1 MNKYYKAKNLKLSQ
15 AEKINILRKIGQS
28 CFEYE
33 FDFKSNIKDFL
44 KKENAKSVAGRI
56 IKFDAKNFTGII
68 ADSSS
73 KVNFKLKM
81 NKKNRDVVEFID
93 EGDIVGLKGELTA
106 SKNIVTCSKITIL
119 TKTYLPLDQEI
130 KNLNHYGLRH
140 LEYIIND
147 DAREKIKTRIKVLSL
162 LRKYLMKNGFVE
174 IDTPLL
180 HPFQGDSIAKPL
192 FVDVTSCNMRFA
204 LASSPELYLK
214 KMLVGGFNK
223 VFTINRSFR
232 DESVDDTH
240 LIEFLSVEYYMAYV
254 DYMYMMKFTEKILKY
269 MVRKINETSV
279 VMFRGNK
286 LDFGKKWERVS
297 IHKSLKKLFKKD
309 LFILNEDELLEIAKT
324 QGIFYSKAVS
334 SGNII
339 IDIFN
344 KCIGDSII
352 QPTFVYDYPKDATVM
367 CYDITMAKEKRSNRR
382 ILERF
387 ELYMGGMELANC
399 YSELTDPEQ
408 QKSSFE
414 KFLLGRNKTL
424 KMDPNFYHALQIG
437 MPPASGVGFGIDR
450 LLMILTNSDKI
461 YETVTFSTYH
471 EKI

>member
-1 MNKYYKAKNLKLSQ
+1 MNKYIKAKKTKLSQ
-15 AEKINILRKIGQS
+15 KEKINILRKIGHL

-33 FDFKSNIKDFL
+33 FDFNSNIKDFL

-73 KVNFKLKM
+73 RVNFKLKM
-81 NKKNRDVVEFID
+81 NKKNREVVEFID

-106 SKNIVTCSKITIL
+106 SKNIVICSEMAIL
-119 TKTYLPLDQEI
+119 TKTHLPLDREI
-130 KNLNHYGLRH
+130 ENLNHYGLRH

-147 DAREKIKTRIKVLSL
+147 DAKEKIKTRIMVMHL
-162 LRKYLMKNGFVE
+162 LRKYLTDNNFIE

-180 HPFQGDSIAKPL
+180 HPYQGDSIAVPL

-223 VFTINRSFR
+223 VFSIGRAFR
-232 DESVDDTH
+232 DENLDDTH
-240 LIEFLSVEYYMAYV
+240 LIEFLSIEYYMAYV
-254 DYMYMMKFTEKILKY
+254 DYMHMMDFTEKMLKY
-269 MVRKINETSV
+269 VAKKIHKNTSIS
-279 VMFRGNK
+279 FRGYE
-286 LDFGKKWERVS
+286 LDFEKRWERVS
-297 IHKSLKKLFKKD
+297 IHESLKKFFKKD
-309 LFILNEDELLEIAKT
+309 LFTLSKIELLEIAEA
-324 QGIFYSKAVS
+324 QGVFYDKDVS
-334 SGNII
+334 PGNII

-344 KCIGDSII
+344 KCIGDFIV
-352 QPTFVYDYPKDATVM
+352 QPTFIYDYPKDATVM
-367 CYDITMAKEKRSNRR
+367 CYDITMAKEKRGNER

-399 YSELTDPEQ
+399 YSELNDPEK
-408 QKSSFE
+408 QKNSFE
-414 KFLLGRNKTL
+414 KFLLERNKTL

-471 EKI
+471 ENI

>member
-1 MNKYYKAKNLKLSQ
+1 MNKCPKTKNSELSQ
-15 AEKINILRKIGQS
+15 EEKINILRKIGHL

-33 FDFKSNIKDFL
+33 FDCSSDIKTFL
-44 KKENAKSVAGRI
+44 KNKGTCSVAGRI
-56 IKFDAKNFTGII
+56 VKFDAANLSGVIS
-68 ADSSS
+68 DSSS
-73 KVNFKLKM
+73 KIGFRLERN
-81 NKKNRDVVEFID
+81 NKNIDIAEFID
-93 EGDIVGLKGELTA
+93 EGDIVGLKGGLTA
-106 SKNIVTCSKITIL
+106 PKNIVICSEMTIL
-119 TKTYLPLDQEI
+119 TKTHRPLDQEAE
-130 KNLNHYGLRH
+130 NFNHHGLRH
-140 LEYIIND
+140 LGYIVND
-147 DAREKIKTRIKVLSL
+147 DTREKIKTRARVISL
-162 LRKYLMKNGFVE
+162 LREYLTKNGFFE

-180 HPFQGDSIAKPL
+180 HPYQGDSTAKLL
-192 FVDVTSCNMRFA
+192 FVDATSCNMRFA

-240 LIEFLSVEYYMAYV
+240 LIEFLSIEYYMAYV
-254 DYMYMMKFTEKILKY
+254 DYMYMMKFTEKMLKY
-269 MVRKINETSV
+269 VAKKIHKTAV
-279 VMFRGNK
+279 IQFRGHE
-286 LDFGKKWERVS
+286 LDFEKKWERVS

-309 LFILNEDELLEIAKT
+309 LFILNKDELLKIAKE
-324 QGIFYSKAVS
+324 QGIFYGKSVS
-334 SGNII
+334 FGNII

-344 KCIGDSII
+344 KCIGDFII

-367 CYDITMAKEKRSNRR
+367 CYDITMAKEKRGDKK

-387 ELYMGGMELANC
+387 ELYIGGMELANC

-414 KFLLGRNKTL
+414 KFLSGRNKTL
-424 KMDPNFYHALQIG
+424 KMDPNFYHALQVG
-437 MPPASGVGFGIDR
+437 MPPSSGVGFGIDR

-471 EKI
+471 ENI

>member
-1 MNKYYKAKNLKLSQ
+1 MNKYYKVKHTELSQ
-15 AEKINILRKIGQS
+15 AEKINILRRIGHL

-33 FDFKSNIKDFL
+33 FDCSPDIKSFL
-44 KKENAKSVAGRI
+44 KNKDAQSVAGRI
-56 IKFDAKNFTGII
+56 IKFDATNFSGVI

-73 KVNFKLKM
+73 KIGFELKRDS
-81 NKKNRDVVEFID
+81 KNIDIAEFID
-93 EGDIVGLKGELTA
+93 EGDIIGLKGKLTA
-106 SKNIVTCSKITIL
+106 SKNIVICNEIVIL
-119 TKTYLPLDQEI
+119 TKTHRPLNQEI
-130 KNLNHYGLRH
+130 KNFDHHSLRH
-140 LEYIIND
+140 LGYIVNND
-147 DAREKIKTRIKVLSL
+147 MREKIKTRARVISL
-162 LRKYLMKNGFVE
+162 LREYLTKNGFIE

-180 HPFQGDSIAKPL
+180 HPYQGDSTAKPL
-192 FVDVTSCNMRFA
+192 FVDVASCNMRFA

-214 KMLVGGFNK
+214 RMLVSGFNK

-240 LIEFLSVEYYMAYV
+240 IFEFLSVEYYMAYV
-254 DYMYMMKFTEKILKY
+254 DYVYMMKFTENFLKY
-269 MVRKINETSV
+269 LARKINKTSV
-279 VMFRGNK
+279 ITFRGYE

-309 LFILNEDELLEIAKT
+309 LFTLSKNEVLKIAEK
-324 QGIFYSKAVS
+324 QGIFYDKKIS
-334 SGNII
+334 SSNII

-344 KCIGDSII
+344 KCIGDFII
-352 QPTFVYDYPKDATVM
+352 QPTFVHDYPKDATVM
-367 CYDITMAKEKRSNRR
+367 CYDITMAKEKRGDKK

-408 QKSSFE
+408 QKISFE

-424 KMDPNFYHALQIG
+424 KMDPNFYHALQVG

-471 EKI
+471 ENI

>member
-1 MNKYYKAKNLKLSQ
+1 MHKRPKAKKPDLSQ
-15 AEKINILRKIGQS
+15 AEKINILRKIGHS

-33 FDFKSNIKDFL
+33 FDCSSDIKNFL
-44 KKENAKSVAGRI
+44 KNKDAQSVAGRI
-56 IKFDAKNFTGII
+56 IKFDATNLSGVI

-73 KVNFKLKM
+73 KIEFELKG
-81 NKKNRDVVEFID
+81 NNENRNIAEFVD
-93 EGDIVGLKGELTA
+93 EGDIVGLKGKLSI
-106 SKNIVTCSKITIL
+106 SKNIIVCDEITML
-119 TKTYLPLDQEI
+119 TKTHRPLLQETD
-130 KNLNHYGLRH
+130 NFNHHRVRH
-140 LEYIIND
+140 LGYIVD
-147 DAREKIKTRIKVLSL
+147 DDTRGKIKTRIKVISL
-162 LRKYLMKNGFVE
+162 LRKYLEKNGFVE

-180 HPFQGDSIAKPL
+180 HPYQGDSIAKPL

-232 DESVDDTH
+232 DERVDDTH

-254 DYMYMMKFTEKILKY
+254 DYIYMMKFTEKLLKY
-269 MVRKINETSV
+269 LAKEIHKTSEIP
-279 VMFRGNK
+279 FRGHK
-286 LDFGKKWERVS
+286 LDFEKKWERIS
-297 IHKSLKKLFKKD
+297 IHNSLKKLFKRD
-309 LFILNEDELLEIAKT
+309 LFILNRNELLKIAKT
-324 QGIFYSKAVS
+324 QGTSHDKTVS
-334 SGNII
+334 PGNII

-344 KCIGDSII
+344 KCVGNFIV

-367 CYDITMAKEKRSNRR
+367 CYDITMAKEKRGDKK

-387 ELYMGGMELANC
+387 ELYIGGMELANC

-414 KFLLGRNKTL
+414 QFLLGRNKTL
-424 KMDPNFYHALQIG
+424 KMDPNFYHALQVG

-471 EKI
+471 ENI